1 VKASGSAPVERS
13 PGDALGLVACE
24 IFLAYLAGV
33 PTTTLAARYCLS
45 APRVNR
51 TIKRTAMA
59 LLELTGGHNE
69 RRMPPHLNRLRNE
82 GTLWVFRLAMVMPE
96 RIAAMLPGELDESQ
110 EAEAVTVYRHLY
122 LSMMA
127 QRQHWNVARSHNDP
141 GHAQARSPREVIS
154 QVQAERAG

>member
-1 VKASGSAPVERS
+1 VNVPGADSSERS

-33 PTTTLAARYCLS
+33 PTTTLAARYRLS

-51 TIKRTAMA
+51 TIKRTATS

-96 RIAAMLPGELDESQ
+96 RIATLLPSELDESQ

-127 QRQHWNVARSHNDP
+127 QRQHWNVARPHSDP
-141 GHAQARSPREVIS
+141 GHAQARAPREVIC
-154 QVQAERAG
+154 QAQAERAR